1 MDQATAS
8 RHAERIR
15 ALDES
20 WCVAAAQRDLDAM
33 MAIYAP
39 EAQELLPGQPPI
51 VGRDAIRDFYRGV
64 LDDFPRLEQHIDMHE
79 ITIAESGDLAVVR
92 GSYRFTPDREEPDVV
107 EAGKFVTV
115 WVYAEG
121 DWRLQ
126 VNISNSDDGE
136 SSGSSAG
143 VEGHRY

>member
-20 WCVAAAQRDLDAM
+20 WCVAASRRDLEAM

-51 VGRDAIRDFYRGV
+51 IGREAIRDFYRLM
-64 LDDFPRLEQHIDMHE
+64 LDDYPRLEQRIDMHE
-79 ITIAESGDLAVVR
+79 ITIAESGDLAAVR
-92 GSYRFTPDREEPDVV
+92 GSYRFIPDTEEPDIV
-107 EAGKFVTV
+107 EVGKFVSL
-115 WVYAEG
+115 WVYSEG

-126 VNISNSDDGE
+126 INISNSDE
-136 SSGSSAG
+136 
-143 VEGHRY
+143 VE